1 MKTTEVTKR
10 VNKLKDVVMNLH
22 RSAGQL
28 DQMIQSIENELYGRE
43 EIDKEFLMLFVK
55 SQEQYRES
63 YKTACEYHILD
74 EKEEFYWEK
83 LIDAIKKGS

>member
-1 MKTTEVTKR
+1 MNKTQVTKR

-28 DQMIQSIENELYGRE
+28 DQLIQSIENELVGRD
-43 EIDKEFLMLFVK
+43 EIDKDFLMVFVK
-55 SQEQYRES
+55 SQEQYREQF
-63 YKTACEYHILD
+63 KTAREYHILD

-83 LIDAIKKGS
+83 LIEAIQKG

>member
-1 MKTTEVTKR
+1 MNKTQVTKR

-28 DQMIQSIENELYGRE
+28 DQLIQSIENELVGRD
-43 EIDKEFLMLFVK
+43 EIDKDFLMVFVK
-55 SQEQYRES
+55 SQERYREQF
-63 YKTACEYHILD
+63 KTAREYHILD

-83 LIDAIKKGS
+83 LIEAIQKG